1 MACEV
6 SAAAVAGGLPVPPPP
21 AQSCPGTWA
30 WRGRLQTR
38 VDRSVRKTL
47 EPWNERGHPDVATG
61 TQEELGARGEEH
73 PGNLPPPPWLPSG
86 EVRGWAGLRHCSV
99 LASFLSS
106 AEPFCTRCPHV

>member
-73 PGNLPPPPWLPSG
+73 PGNLPPPPLAAKWRG
-86 EVRGWAGLRHCSV
+86 AGRGWAQTLLGLGV
-99 LASFLSS
+99 ILK
-106 AEPFCTRCPHV
+106 